1 MKRNYN
7 FDLNAYLALETL
19 RIEKYYKTNES
30 KLLGFESKERFIDW
44 YLHELYF
51 HQCSCHYCGI
61 KIYELRNLIERGII
75 RGRKVS
81 NGGIRGLNFEIDR
94 KNPFD
99 EYNERNCVLS
109 CYYCNNDKSNTFDYE
124 IYKEVLGPA
133 RGLAWNNL
141 IESINVSE

>member
-1 MKRNYN
+1 MERNYS
-7 FDLNAYLALETL
+7 FDLNAYLALETS
-19 RIEKYYKTNES
+19 RINNYYITNKS
-30 KLLGFESKERFIDW
+30 KLAGFESKQRFIDW
-44 YLHELYF
+44 YLHELHFNQYG
-51 HQCSCHYCGI
+51 CHYCGV
-61 KIYELRNLIERGII
+61 KIYEIRNLIDRGII

-124 IYKEVLGPA
+124 IYKEILGPA
-133 RGLAWNNL
+133 RGLAWKKL
-141 IESINVSE
+141 LKSLDDSE